1 MAALDLSATY
11 LCLAPS
17 GAVTTMPVTPD
28 FWATIGGRTELAEG
42 RLVAAF
48 ECGADWNHWEMHP
61 HGEEVLVMLSGSITM
76 VFDEPGGER
85 LVVLEAG
92 KACVVPRGTWHRAIV
107 HTPGKMLGITYG
119 RGTDHRPR

>member
-1 MAALDLSATY
+1 MSALDLSATY

-28 FWATIGGRTELAEG
+28 FWATVGGRTELAEG

-48 ECGADWNHWEMHP
+48 DCAADWNHWEMHP
-61 HGEEVLVMLSGSITM
+61 HGEEVLVMLSGAITM
-76 VFDEPGGER
+76 VFDDPGGEKR
-85 LVVLEAG
+85 VALEEG